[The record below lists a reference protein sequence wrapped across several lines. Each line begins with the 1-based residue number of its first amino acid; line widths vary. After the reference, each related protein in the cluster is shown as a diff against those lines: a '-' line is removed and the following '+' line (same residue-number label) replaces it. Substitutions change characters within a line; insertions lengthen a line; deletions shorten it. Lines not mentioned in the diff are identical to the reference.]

1 MSKTQAW
8 QASFYVKES
17 SPYVSSTEC
26 HLTPVFGILL
36 RISRCMGVAPVRL
49 RWCRG
54 NSLIEVSRE
63 LVVFQR
69 LIMILSSI
77 LLFIGVGYDFISNNH
92 VRVGTAIFT
101 AALWITEICLGMSIC
116 LIRAFKA
123 PGTVDRLI
131 ILLKQIN
138 KINHGL
144 NHGVSKVRCLKF
156 GKLKLSLY
164 MIGTFLLRISDFIW
178 FQLNVDNPLVV
189 TLYACFY
196 YQDLSVQI
204 IQLELAL
211 VMAQMTSLVVG
222 LNDHLHRLLQSIS
235 QNSDDVVNS
244 KYRYLTIRQLA
255 QYHEQICDMVKAV
268 DEDSGPILLLSFM
281 LVFLQL
287 LITPYNLMAIV
298 MHKRTELI
306 IQQSCWSIFHLTSL
320 LVLVEP
326 CHWMQDQMDH
336 TRYLLTRLARRSADG
351 DERFFKELELF
362 ILQIQMKGAVIAP
375 MGVFT
380 ISRSLVA
387 SIIGSVTTYLAII
400 IQMHDVNEML

>member
-287 LITPYNLMAIV
+287 LITPYNLMAIG
-298 MHKRTELI
+298 KYLYRKI
-306 IQQSCWSIFHLTSL
+306 IPIFNFQKCAKFNGCSFFSANDTINNEIL
-320 LVLVEP
+320 LRATFVPFFSNIFLPSDAQKDGTHHTAIVLVNIP
-326 CHWMQDQMDH
+326 FDIF
-336 TRYLLTRLARRSADG
+336 TRAG
-351 DERFFKELELF
+351 
-362 ILQIQMKGAVIAP
+362 
-375 MGVFT
+375 
-380 ISRSLVA
+380 
-387 SIIGSVTTYLAII
+387 
-400 IQMHDVNEML
+400 

>member
-69 LIMILSSI
+69 LIMILS
-77 LLFIGVGYDFISNNH
+77 
-92 VRVGTAIFT
+92 T
-101 AALWITEICLGMSIC
+101 
-116 LIRAFKA
+116 
-123 PGTVDRLI
+123 
-131 ILLKQIN
+131 
-138 KINHGL
+138 
-144 NHGVSKVRCLKF
+144 
-156 GKLKLSLY
+156 
-164 MIGTFLLRISDFIW
+164 
-178 FQLNVDNPLVV
+178 
-189 TLYACFY
+189 
-196 YQDLSVQI
+196 
-204 IQLELAL
+204 
-211 VMAQMTSLVVG
+211 
-222 LNDHLHRLLQSIS
+222 
-235 QNSDDVVNS
+235 DDVVNS

-387 SIIGSVTTYLAII
+387 SI
-400 IQMHDVNEML
+400 